1 MLKFKRILVSI
12 LCASLVPL
20 VAWVGGMDFD
30 QRSPQAASVMVVAI
44 YVFGVIFFFSGTWE
58 NENI

>member
-20 VAWVGGMDFD
+20 ICWAGGMDFD
-30 QRSPQAASVMVVAI
+30 HRSPEVASALTFTI
-44 YVFGVIFFFSGTWE
+44 YVFAAIFFFPGVWE